1 MILFYRVLTTLL
13 YPFLFLFVYLRK
25 ILKKEDPK
33 RFKEKILVS
42 HYNVIPQNNSKL
54 IWFHAASIGEFKSII
69 PIINQLNKSNNKFH
83 FLITT
88 TTLSSGNLAS
98 VELDKILNAEHRY
111 LPFDVPFLI
120 DKFLN
125 LWKPT
130 RIFLVDSE
138 VWPNLI
144 LKAKK
149 YKIPIAIIN
158 ARLTSKSFQRW
169 MIFPKIAKKIFG
181 IFDLCIC
188 SNNETKNYFEKLGL
202 KKVYFKGNIKLIDQ
216 INVSKIKNL
225 NHQTLLTRRFW
236 FAASTHK
243 EEESFCLKTHLKLKE
258 KFKDVL
264 TIIAPRHID
273 RSLDI
278 KLLAEKL
285 NLKVQILNK
294 GDIISENK
302 ELIIINYF
310 GSLQSYFKYAKSV
323 FIGKSMIK
331 KLIHDGGQNPIEAA
345 KLNCKVYHGPYVY
358 NFEEIYKIL
367 KMNNIS
373 KKINDYHELS
383 DCLLTDLEL
392 TKKNIEQI
400 SDPLKGLGQK
410 TLIDTTSLLD
420 NFINNDVN

>member
-111 LPFDVPFLI
+111 FPFDVPFLI

-188 SNNETKNYFEKLGL
+188 SNNETKDYFEKLGL

-273 RSLDI
+273 RSLEI

-285 NLKVQILNK
+285 NLKVQIINK

-331 KLIHDGGQNPIEAA
+331 RLIHDGGQNPIEAA

-392 TKKNIEQI
+392 AKKNIEQI

>member
-13 YPFLFLFVYLRK
+13 YPFLFLFIYLRK
-25 ILKKEDPK
+25 ILKKEDPR

-42 HYNVIPQNNSKL
+42 HYNVIPQNKSKL

-273 RSLDI
+273 RSLEI

-285 NLKVQILNK
+285 NLKVQIINK